1 MNIKELESEES
12 PGKFDVVGDE
22 SLEDKDKLINC
33 SDNKIAGSK
42 QLVFRHQRNPVPNLV
57 TSPSLNV
64 LFQFQKM
71 ADQADMHSYQ
81 IFERFKC
88 NLL

>member
-42 QLVFRHQRNPVPNLV
+42 QLVFRH
-57 TSPSLNV
+57 
-64 LFQFQKM
+64 
-71 ADQADMHSYQ
+71 
-81 IFERFKC
+81 
-88 NLL
+88 